1 MAGIQASSQK
11 LISKGKERKDAE
23 TLASAGVKY
32 RLSLLLTTFFS
43 SSASR
48 HSSTKKCTWHLP
60 PPRHP
65 SSLIPSHP
73 IPSHSSLQAKD
84 GDKVMLMLSE
94 AGHKEAAEAAKRA
107 EQSKSRDLSTEA
119 AKLKEQHR
127 DGAGP
132 ANAGDKRHDQAS
144 SGVSVLEGEG
154 TKEEGAFLVH
164 ATRGKTRCTVA
175 ASPDSTVTTS
185 SPPHLWHVAHSCP
198 PALFHKGAHVD
209 SP

>member
-1 MAGIQASSQK
+1 
-11 LISKGKERKDAE
+11 
-23 TLASAGVKY
+23 
-32 RLSLLLTTFFS
+32 
-43 SSASR
+43 
-48 HSSTKKCTWHLP
+48 
-60 PPRHP
+60 
-65 SSLIPSHP
+65 
-73 IPSHSSLQAKD
+73 
-84 GDKVMLMLSE
+84 MLSE

-107 EQSKSRDLSTEA
+107 EQSTGRDLSAEA

-132 ANAGDKRHDQAS
+132 ANAGDKKHEQAS

-209 SP
+209 SPGARGRQECRWSISGRLLQKSLKQCQLDPASLAHRESNQCVRCPTSVWRCQAKDRATDQNKGKESAPHLQGQAARGP